1 MKLGLSIGYT
11 PKKVTVPIELIKHAE
26 SLGFDS
32 VWAAEVYGG
41 DSVTI
46 ATWIL
51 ARTEKINVGTA
62 IMQIPART
70 PACTAMTAMSLSQL
84 SGGRFRLGI
93 GASGPQV
100 AEGWHGVAYRKPVTG
115 TREYI
120 QIIRKIMAREAPVEF
135 DGDIYQLP
143 FRGEGATGLGK
154 PLKSLLAPDTSIPI
168 YTAAITPAG
177 LQCAAELADGV
188 FPIWMNPD
196 RFDII
201 EPHLQRGF
209 DKAQGKSLVTFDVA
223 PNVPVVIGDDLD
235 MCRAPIK
242 EFLALYIGG
251 MGAKEKNFY
260 NEYTIKLGYEAEAR
274 TIQDLY
280 LSGHKREAVAAVPD
294 GLVDEIALI
303 GPKDR
308 IADRAQRW
316 QEAAK
321 NNQVGTMLVTAA
333 QPEALDILAKTF
345 L

>member
-70 PACTAMTAMSLSQL
+70 PACAAMTAMSLSQL

-100 AEGWHGVAYRKPVTG
+100 VEGWHGVAYRKPVTG

-223 PNVPVVIGDDLD
+223 PNVPVVMGDDLD

-280 LSGHKREAVAAVPD
+280 LSGHKGEAVAAVPD
-294 GLVDEIALI
+294 SLVDEIALI
-303 GPKDR
+303 GPQDR

-333 QPEALDILAKTF
+333 QPEALDVLAKTF

>member
-70 PACTAMTAMSLSQL
+70 PACAAMTAMSLSQL

-100 AEGWHGVAYRKPVTG
+100 VEGWHGVAYRKPVTG

-154 PLKSLLAPDTSIPI
+154 PLKSLLDPDTSIPI

-223 PNVPVVIGDDLD
+223 PNVPVVMGDDLD

-280 LSGHKREAVAAVPD
+280 LSGHKGEAVAAVPD
-294 GLVDEIALI
+294 SLVDEIALI
-303 GPKDR
+303 GPQDR

-333 QPEALDILAKTF
+333 QPEALDVLAKAF